1 MRTPSSDLW
10 RPLAGVLLV
19 LAATLASPAHAA
31 PGRQVY
37 LITMHPG
44 DALFT
49 GFGHLAFRIRDDEQ
63 GTDDV
68 YDYGTYDADD
78 PLLGWKFLVGTLP
91 YYCQHTSFADMVNW
105 YQEDFGGIVARELN
119 LTPAQIDGL
128 VSRVTHDCLPEN
140 AAYAYHHFY
149 NNCATKLRDILDEL
163 LAGELSRSTRGKLA
177 GRSLRNLIDA
187 SMARWEFAVTR
198 WAVFGLLN
206 GDIDTPADRW
216 EQMFLPY
223 YLSVELDELQQ
234 PALAGRPPLVTAKT
248 VIVGDDSGPPELPSP
263 VFGILFT
270 LLLVGLGLFPVF
282 LPPPWSRRM
291 AGAMVLGSGALGG
304 LYGSVLAFS
313 WAVSPYPETAATA
326 TLMLLH
332 PLHWFL
338 VPAGLGVM
346 RGNGPWQQRTAVY
359 LRVGVVVAVTAL
371 GLNLGG
377 LITQQIWLYA
387 VGSLAVAGPLAL
399 TLAVMRRRR
408 G

>member
-1 MRTPSSDLW
+1 MRAPPPEHW
-10 RPLAGVLLV
+10 QPLAGLLFV
-19 LAATLASPAHAA
+19 LAATFAPPVHAA
-31 PGRQVY
+31 PSRQVY

-49 GFGHLAFRIRDDEQ
+49 GFGHIAFRIRDDEQ

-91 YYCQHTSFADMVNW
+91 YYCQHTSFDDMVSW

-119 LTPAQIDGL
+119 LTPAQIEGL
-128 VSRVTHDCLPEN
+128 VSRVSHDCLPEN

-163 LAGELSRSTRGKLA
+163 LSGELARATKGKLA

-187 SMARWEFAVTR
+187 SMARWEFAITR

-206 GDIDTPADRW
+206 GEIDTPADRW
-216 EQMFLPY
+216 AQMFLPY
-223 YLSVELDELQQ
+223 YLSVELDHLRQ
-234 PALAGRPPLVTAKT
+234 PALPGRPPLVVAKT
-248 VIVGDDSGPPELPSP
+248 VIVGEDKGPPELPGTT
-263 VFGILFT
+263 FGLLFT
-270 LLLVGLGLFPVF
+270 LLLAGSSLAPLV
-282 LPPPWSRRM
+282 LPSPWARRL
-291 AGAMVLGSGALGG
+291 AGAMLLCCGLLGG
-304 LYGSVLAFS
+304 LYGSVLVFS

-326 TLMLLH
+326 TLFLLH

-346 RGNGPWQQRTAVY
+346 RGRRPWGQRAEAY
-359 LRVGVVVAVTAL
+359 LRVGVVVAVAAL
-371 GLNLGG
+371 GLQFVG
-377 LITQQIWLYA
+377 LISQQIWLYA
-387 VGSLAVAGPLAL
+387 VGSLAISVPLVL
-399 TLAVMRRRR
+399 SLARMRRNPS
-408 G
+408 